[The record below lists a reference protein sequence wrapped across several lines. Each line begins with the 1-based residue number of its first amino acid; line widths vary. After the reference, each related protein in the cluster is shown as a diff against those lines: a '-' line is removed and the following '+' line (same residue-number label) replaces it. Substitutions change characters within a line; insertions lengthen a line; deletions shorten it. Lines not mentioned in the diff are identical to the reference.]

1 MFPGVQVV
9 QRQDPNDVNY
19 QLTLMGAQL
28 QNAYVQS
35 HIQQYQAHE
44 EYQKLQKKKAKLTD
58 QTQKIMRM
66 CSTFDYIAGM
76 QANQHIEVSL
86 KNFFFSN

>member
-9 QRQDPNDVNY
+9 QRQDPHSIDY
-19 QLTLMGAQL
+19 QLTLMGAQI

-44 EYQKLQKKKAKLTD
+44 DFQKLEKKKAKITD

-66 CSTFDYIAGM
+66 CSTFDYIAGR
-76 QANQHIEVSL
+76 QANQYVEVSL
-86 KNFFFSN
+86 KIFFF